1 MNRGYKLDVDSVKK
15 QASGSWFEIL
25 PLLDARLSDA
35 VARAGKH
42 VPCPSHGGKDGF
54 RLYPNDLN
62 GGAACNTCGTFAD
75 GFAVIQ
81 WLRGCN
87 FYESLQL
94 VAELLNNGI
103 VPVPAGNAPTN
114 QNRANERGNGYMG
127 AMKYLLD
134 TSSRTPNSAARA
146 YYERRG
152 IAKTSDFITN
162 SLKYHDSADVY
173 HNGKR
178 VVLNGKPLRYPCIL
192 GIARN
197 ARGVTGLHQIYITKD
212 GEQAATEI
220 SQIIG
225 GKYSKKRML
234 GQFAGTAVRLARAEK
249 TLIVCEGLETGL
261 AIRLLTGCDSIAAC
275 GTAALLGGV
284 DVPDCVENLLIYA
297 DNDKAGKEAAE
308 KLQEREQDRRNVE
321 IIAPDACVGN
331 DWLDWLNYWG
341 YEIETSVKK
350 FR

>member
-1 MNRGYKLDVDSVKK
+1 MNDYKVNAKAVKEQARGRWL
-15 QASGSWFEIL
+15 EIL
-25 PLLDARLSDA
+25 PLLDARLHDA

-54 RLYPNDLN
+54 RLYANDLN
-62 GGAACNTCGTFAD
+62 GGCACNTCGTFAD
-75 GFAVIQ
+75 GFAVLQ
-81 WLRGCN
+81 WLQGCT

-94 VAELLNNGI
+94 VADLLNNGT
-103 VPVPAGNAPTN
+103 VPAPTSNAPPTRP
-114 QNRANERGNGYMG
+114 QTDERGNGYMG
-127 AMKYLLD
+127 AMKYLIN

-152 IAKTSDFITN
+152 IAQTSDFITN

-173 HNGKR
+173 HSGKR
-178 VVLNGKPLRYPCIL
+178 VVLNGRPLRYPCIL

-197 ARGVTGLHQIYITKD
+197 ARGVTGLHQTYITKD
-212 GEQAATEI
+212 GEQAASEI

-225 GKYSKKRML
+225 SEYSKKRML

-249 TLIVCEGLETGL
+249 TLIVCEGIETGL

-275 GTAALLGGV
+275 GTATLLSGV

-297 DNDKAGKEAAE
+297 DNDKAGKDAAE
-308 KLQEREQDRRNVE
+308 KLQAREQERRTVN
-321 IIAPDACVGN
+321 IMLPSTGN
-331 DWLDWLNYWG
+331 DWLDCFNL
-341 YEIETSVKK
+341 
-350 FR
+350 R

>member
-1 MNRGYKLDVDSVKK
+1 MNDYKTNAKAVKEQARGRWL
-15 QASGSWFEIL
+15 EIL
-25 PLLDARLSDA
+25 PLLDARLADA

-42 VPCPSHGGKDGF
+42 VPCPVHGGKDGF
-54 RLYPNDLN
+54 RLYANDMN
-62 GGAACNTCGTFAD
+62 GGGACNTCGTFAD
-75 GFAVIQ
+75 GFAILQ
-81 WLRGCN
+81 WLRCCS
-87 FYESLQL
+87 FFEALQL

-103 VPVPAGNAPTN
+103 VPAPTSNAQTN

-134 TSSRTPNSAARA
+134 TSSRTPNRAARA

-152 IAKTSDFITN
+152 IAQTSDFITN

-178 VVLNGKPLRYPCIL
+178 VVISGKPLRYPCIL
-192 GIARN
+192 GLARN
-197 ARGVTGLHQIYITKD
+197 ARGVTGLHQIYLTKS
-212 GEQAATEI
+212 GEPATNEI

-225 GKYSKKRML
+225 SEYSKKRML
-234 GQFAGTAVRLARAEK
+234 GQFSGTAVRFARAEK
-249 TLIVCEGLETGL
+249 TLIVCEGIETGL
-261 AIRLLTGCDSIAAC
+261 AIRLLTGCNNIAAC
-275 GTAALLGGV
+275 GTAALLSGV
-284 DVPDCVENLLIYA
+284 DVPDSVENLLIYA
-297 DNDKAGKEAAE
+297 DNDKAGKDAAK
-308 KLQEREQDRRNVE
+308 KLQEREQQRREVE

-341 YEIETSVKK
+341 IETAVKK

>member
-1 MNRGYKLDVDSVKK
+1 MNDYRIDAKMLKEQARGR
-15 QASGSWFEIL
+15 WFEIL

-54 RLYPNDLN
+54 RLYANDQN
-62 GGAACNTCGTFAD
+62 GGGACNTCGAFAD
-75 GFAVIQ
+75 GFAVLQ
-81 WLRGCN
+81 WLRGCS

-103 VPVPAGNAPTN
+103 VPASTSNAPPTRP
-114 QNRANERGNGYMG
+114 QTNERGNGYMC

-152 IAKTSDFITN
+152 IAQTSEFITK
-162 SLKYHDSADVY
+162 SLQYHDSADVY

-178 VVLNGKPLRYPCIL
+178 VVINGKPLRYPCIL
-192 GIARN
+192 GLARN
-197 ARGVTGLHQIYITKD
+197 ARGVTGLHQIYLTKD
-212 GEQAATEI
+212 GEQAASEI
-220 SQIIG
+220 SRIVG
-225 GKYSKKRML
+225 SEYSKKRML
-234 GQFAGTAVRLARAEK
+234 GQFNGTAVRLARAEK
-249 TLIVCEGLETGL
+249 TLIVCEGIETGL

-297 DNDKAGKEAAE
+297 DNDKAGKDAAE
-308 KLQEREQDRRNVE
+308 KLLMRKRDSGTVS
-321 IIAPDACVGN
+321 IILPETGN
-331 DWLDWLNYWG
+331 DWLDYFRHLNTG
-341 YEIETSVKK
+341 
-350 FR
+350 